1 MIVEELDYD
10 SPSQDNL
17 YLKEKVAEWDW
28 DQDCFTY
35 D

>member
-1 MIVEELDYD
+1 MKLINYIIILEEVFI
-10 SPSQDNL
+10 QE
-17 YLKEKVAEWDW
+17 EKGDWDW